1 MKNPSQFKFL
11 NANLEEVPFDGSE
24 ITWRVSAYALIIK
37 HGQLL
42 LAKSKLEN
50 FYDVL
55 GGGVAIGET
64 IEETLVREALEEG
77 GATIVIGKLQFCAM
91 DWFYHR
97 KGKFYQ
103 TLLLYYDAEL
113 IGEPSEPTDPNI
125 EWTGFVP
132 LEDVQT
138 KYQLAAPPA
147 AVELI
152 KQFIQK
158 NAASDRGL

>member
-1 MKNPSQFKFL
+1 
-11 NANLEEVPFDGSE
+11 
-24 ITWRVSAYALIIK
+24 
-37 HGQLL
+37 
-42 LAKSKLEN
+42 
-50 FYDVL
+50 VL

-77 GATIVIGKLQFCAM
+77 GANIAIGKLQFSAM

-103 TLLLYYDAEL
+103 TLLLFYDAEL
-113 IGEPSEPTDPNI
+113 IGEPSKPTDPNI

-132 LEDVQT
+132 IEDVQT
-138 KYQLAAPPA
+138 KYQLAAPTA
-147 AVELI
+147 AVEFI

-158 NAASDRGL
+158 NTVSDRGL

>member
-1 MKNPSQFKFL
+1 MKNPNQLKFL
-11 NANLEEVPFDGSE
+11 NANLEEVPYDGSE
-24 ITWRVSAYALIIK
+24 ITWRVSAYALIIQNN
-37 HGQLL
+37 QLL
-42 LAKSKLEN
+42 LAKNRLEQ

-77 GATIVIGKLQFCAM
+77 GANIAIGKLQFSAM

-103 TLLLYYDAEL
+103 TLLFYYDAEL
-113 IGEPSEPTDPNI
+113 IGEPSDPSDPNI

-132 LEDVQT
+132 LEEVGL
-138 KYQLAAPPA
+138 KFKLAAPPE
-147 AVELI
+147 AVECI
-152 KQFIQK
+152 KNYLREKSSAHQ
-158 NAASDRGL
+158 SL